1 MAKPYGQ
8 FLKESGINSVP
19 VYVVDEDFAKRQ
31 KQALVRALWVGS
43 LDGWSYLIGDYFDEI
58 HTDDGRVRGVRRSP
72 AERDAPEVPSEA
84 KVKGLENTL
93 LH

>member
-31 KQALVRALWVGS
+31 KQALVRALWVSDLSFRSG
-43 LDGWSYLIGDYFDEI
+43 LGGGSYLRGYG
-58 HTDDGRVRGVRRSP
+58 GRVRGVRRSP